1 MVTALRSLATGQPYR
16 AGDRSYSQLDAA
28 KAADRAK
35 AAAPVRAMT
44 SALARQANAFVSSG
58 GRDARSGACVLM
70 MLETWAKA
78 GALRDV
84 TTHDAQ
90 FIRAV
95 ALSGWAMDFAQVRD
109 IRLRGGAGDPRPI
122 IVAWLTAQARDTC
135 HHFENLR
142 NATGRNNQRAWA
154 GLAAMATAMATG
166 DRELRRCG
174 LTATHVA
181 LDEVTDQ
188 GFLPLEIARKERARH
203 YHLYAVAPLVVT
215 AEIVAANGGDLY
227 GYKRGALRRLVHFTV
242 HSIDYPGLVD
252 RLSGAAQEP
261 IHRSPGRLKGQYF
274 AWLEF
279 YVRRFG
285 LATPGTE
292 AVLSLRPLVNPEIG
306 GDMTMLSR
314 SNNGAH

>member
-1 MVTALRSLATGQPYR
+1 MLKIRWSAIVET
-16 AGDRSYSQLDAA
+16 
-28 KAADRAK
+28 
-35 AAAPVRAMT
+35 T
-44 SALARQANAFVSSG
+44 SALARQANAFVLSG
-58 GRDARSGACVLM
+58 GRDARSGACVLV
-70 MLETWAKA
+70 MLEGWARA
-78 GALRDV
+78 GALSDV

-109 IRLRGGAGDPRPI
+109 VRLRGGTGDPRAI
-122 IVAWLTAQARDTC
+122 IVAWLTTQARDTC

-142 NATGRNNQRAWA
+142 NSTGRNNQRAWA

-166 DRELRRCG
+166 DGELRRCG
-174 LTATHVA
+174 LASTHVA
-181 LDEVTDQ
+181 LDEVTDR
-188 GFLPLEIARKERARH
+188 GYLPLEIARKERARH
-203 YHLYAVAPLVVT
+203 YHLYAVAPLVMT

-227 GYKRGALRRLVHFTV
+227 GYKRGALRRLVHFTIN
-242 HSIDYPGLVD
+242 SIDHPGLVD

-261 IHRSPGRLKGQYF
+261 IYRPSGRLKGQYF

-285 LATPGTE
+285 FTVLGTE
-292 AVLSLRPLVNPEIG
+292 ALLSLRPLVNPEIG

-314 SNNGAH
+314 NKNGVQ